1 MLENLFKISKDL
13 EHVYDFNQ
21 FIKDKDFQKYIYDQ
35 NSRVDDWQI
44 RGLQRVATYLT
55 NPVRYM

>member
-35 NSRVDDWQI
+35 NSRIDDWQI
-44 RGLQRVATYLT
+44 RGLQRVANYLT
-55 NPVRYM
+55 SPVSYN